1 MNQKEQLEGMFKRLE
16 GKSEDEQRA
25 AVKAFSPEEQE
36 LLKVNADESYLFHLS
51 TLFLPEESY
60 ALSARCAQRWR
71 SFRPTASLW
80 GVQQVASSQIS
91 LFFFPKWQI
100 SEGGRGEK
108 KGCWHCSSQS
118 ASRTG
123 PPRLQNVCQLP
134 LAVVSH
140 AEVGAF

>member
-91 LFFFPKWQI
+91 FFF
-100 SEGGRGEK
+100 SEM
-108 KGCWHCSSQS
+108 
-118 ASRTG
+118 A
-123 PPRLQNVCQLP
+123 N
-134 LAVVSH
+134 
-140 AEVGAF
+140 